1 MKIIVAES
9 VDRYN
14 KTGQNTLDIIK
25 SCPRMWMKAD
35 SALLTHGKPMFK
47 PDFTSE
53 MSGVPYLALR
63 ISRMGKSIA
72 SRFAHRYYD
81 AIGVAVDFTAEDV
94 LRQLKKE
101 GEPWEKAKSFDGSVC
116 MGAWQELGDANNL
129 TGIEISLS
137 VNGDERSTAVVD
149 NLLEEVGR
157 VIEGVSRFFTI
168 RQGDILLYG
177 KPADKALVEVN
188 DHITGLLNGQ
198 VLTEFNIK

>member
-14 KTGQNTLDIIK
+14 KTGQKTLDIMK

-81 AIGVAVDFTAEDV
+81 AVGVAVDFTAEDV

-137 VNGDERSTAVVD
+137 VNGEERSTAVVD
-149 NLLEEVGR
+149 NLQEEVGR

>member
-116 MGAWQELGDANNL
+116 MGAWLELGDANNL

-137 VNGDERSTAVVD
+137 VNGEKRSTAVVD
-149 NLLEEVGR
+149 NLQEEVGR